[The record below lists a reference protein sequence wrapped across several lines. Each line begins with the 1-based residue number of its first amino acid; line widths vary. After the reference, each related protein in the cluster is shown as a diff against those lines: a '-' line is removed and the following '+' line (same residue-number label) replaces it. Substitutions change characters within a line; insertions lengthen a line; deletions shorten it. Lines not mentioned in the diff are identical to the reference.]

1 MAGRMI
7 NKRQIYRN
15 EGRVWGFRALGS
27 LIYTNRFATCKIL
40 VAMITPKVILT
51 RRWPA
56 GVEAEL
62 QRLYD
67 VTLNHDDHPF
77 TPDEFKHALQN
88 YDAVCPTVCDSL
100 PADVL
105 NVTHRRCKIL
115 GNFGVGYNHIDT
127 AAARN
132 QGLIV
137 TNTPGVLT
145 ESTADIAMTL
155 LLMTARRGAE
165 GDRLVR
171 RGQWRGWC
179 PTHMM
184 SSDVTGATLGLIGF
198 GRIAQA
204 MARKAHHGFGMNIL
218 YYKPSPADPAVVADL
233 KAVHCESVEDLLP
246 QCDFVSLHCPGG
258 AETRH
263 LIDER
268 RLRLMKTSA
277 HLINT
282 ARGDVLNS
290 AALIRALREGWIA
303 GAGLDVYENE
313 PDLDPEFLTLENVAL
328 LPHLGSATIAT
339 RTAMG
344 MKVLDNLAAF
354 FDGRPL
360 PDRIC

>member
-1 MAGRMI
+1 M
-7 NKRQIYRN
+7 KH
-15 EGRVWGFRALGS
+15 RVF
-27 LIYTNRFATCKIL
+27 
-40 VAMITPKVILT
+40 LT
-51 RRWPA
+51 RRWPESIESKLQERYE
-56 GVEAEL
+56 VSLNRDDRPLSPAEL
-62 QRLYD
+62 KQ
-67 VTLNHDDHPF
+67 
-77 TPDEFKHALQN
+77 ALQQ

-105 NVTHRRCKIL
+105 NVPDKRCKIL
-115 GNFGVGYNHIDT
+115 GNFGVGYNHIDI
-127 AAARN
+127 AAAKQ

-155 LLMTARRGAE
+155 LLMSARRGAE

-171 RGQWRGWC
+171 AGLWQGWC

-204 MARKAHHGFGMNIL
+204 MARKAHHGFGMKIV
-218 YYKPSPADPAVVADL
+218 YVKPSPAPQQVVDELRAIRCDT
-233 KAVHCESVEDLLP
+233 VEALLP

-258 AETRH
+258 NETRH
-263 LIDER
+263 LMNKER
-268 RLRLMKTSA
+268 LSLMKPSA

-282 ARGDVLNS
+282 ARGDVVDS
-290 AALIRALREGWIA
+290 QALISALRDKRIA
-303 GAGLDVYENE
+303 GAGLDVYEGE
-313 PDLDPEFLTLENVAL
+313 PNIDPGFLALDNVSL

-344 MKVLDNLAAF
+344 QKVLDNLAAYF
-354 FDGRPL
+354 AGKDL
-360 PDRIC
+360 PDRVV

>member
-1 MAGRMI
+1 MS
-7 NKRQIYRN
+7 K
-15 EGRVWGFRALGS
+15 
-27 LIYTNRFATCKIL
+27 
-40 VAMITPKVILT
+40 PKVLLT

-56 GVEAEL
+56 SVEHKL
-62 QRLYD
+62 QQLYD

-77 TPDEFKHALQN
+77 SADEIKQALQH

-105 NVTHRRCKIL
+105 NVANKRCKIL
-115 GNFGVGYNHIDT
+115 GNFGVGYNHIDI
-127 AAARN
+127 AAAQQ

-137 TNTPGVLT
+137 SNTPGVLT

-155 LLMTARRGAE
+155 LLMSARRGAE

-171 RGQWRGWC
+171 AGQWTGWC

-204 MARKAHHGFGMNIL
+204 MARKAHHGFGMKIL
-218 YYKPSPADPAVVADL
+218 YVKPSPADPAIVADL
-233 KAVHCESVEDLLP
+233 QAERCDSIETLLP
-246 QCDFVSLHCPGG
+246 KCDYVSLHCPGG
-258 AETRH
+258 ADTRH
-263 LIDER
+263 IINADNLT
-268 RLRLMKTSA
+268 LMKANA

-282 ARGDVLNS
+282 ARGDVVDS
-290 AALIRALREGWIA
+290 QALIEALKEKRIA

-313 PDLDPEFLTLENVAL
+313 PHINPGFLTLENATL

-344 MKVLDNLAAF
+344 EKVLNNLVAF
-354 FDGRPL
+354 FSGEAL
-360 PDRIC
+360 PDRVV